1 MAVTEF
7 DAETAVLG
15 SLLIDPQ
22 LAGEVFHQISPDDFH
37 DPTKRNIFA
46 AARDLFFERRALD
59 PVTVVERAGKAYAQS
74 VADIIRATPT
84 SNNCGE
90 YMRLLK
96 DGAAL
101 RRMQT
106 LGLQLCSAPTAEAG
120 RQILASAQE
129 LLSRRQ
135 SRRART
141 YAEMVSDFL
150 DRMADPTPPD
160 LLDFGISQ
168 LNAVVKISKGR
179 FVIIGADSST
189 GKTAFALQMAYNLAR
204 GGKRVG
210 FFSYETSLEDAG
222 DRVLS
227 NSVET
232 KLGDI
237 KAKKVNEY
245 VMRRALNEGLRADK
259 IPLTVIESAGDT
271 VAELRAETLC
281 RQFDVIFIDYVQIV
295 PSTRAEH
302 NRFETVTETSILLHA
317 MAQQLGVTIVALS
330 QVTPPE
336 PNLKTGKRRRLRKED
351 LRESRQ
357 LIQDAEAILMMD
369 LETPDDTSSPRLLI
383 CDKNKDGPLG
393 QVKLDFDPE
402 HMRFTYHARDDA
414 PPPVDQVKL
423 EEYYDD
429 GPIPF

>member
-22 LAGEVFHQISPDDFH
+22 LAGEVFHRIAPDDFR
-37 DPTKRNIFA
+37 DATRRNIFS
-46 AARDLFFERRALD
+46 AARDLFFERAPLD
-59 PVTVVERAGKAYAQS
+59 PVTVVERAGKAYAQT
-74 VADIIRATPT
+74 VADIMQATPT
-84 SNNCGE
+84 ANNCGE

-96 DGAAL
+96 DGASL
-101 RRMQT
+101 RRMQE
-106 LGLQLCSAPTAEAG
+106 LGLQLCNAPTAEAG
-120 RQILASAQE
+120 RQILASAQG
-129 LLSRRQ
+129 LLSQRQ

-141 YAEMVSDFL
+141 YSEMVSDFL

-160 LLDFGISQ
+160 LLDFGIPQ

-227 NSVET
+227 NTVET

-237 KAKKVNEY
+237 KAKKINEH
-245 VMRRALNEGLRADK
+245 VMRRALSEGLRADK

-281 RQFDVIFIDYVQIV
+281 HPFDVIFIDYVQIV
-295 PSTRAEH
+295 PGGYVTNFYPFVPQPVVIA
-302 NRFETVTETSILLHA
+302 NRGGYKTTPSMVAITEA
-317 MAQQLGVTIVALS
+317 
-330 QVTPPE
+330 
-336 PNLKTGKRRRLRKED
+336 GKRLVGPARLT
-351 LRESRQ
+351 
-357 LIQDAEAILMMD
+357 
-369 LETPDDTSSPRLLI
+369 TPT
-383 CDKNKDGPLG
+383 
-393 QVKLDFDPE
+393 
-402 HMRFTYHARDDA
+402 TA
-414 PPPVDQVKL
+414 PVT
-423 EEYYDD
+423 
-429 GPIPF
+429 G

>member
-37 DPTKRNIFA
+37 DPTTRNIFA
-46 AARDLFFERRALD
+46 VARDLFFERAALD

-160 LLDFGISQ
+160 LLDFGIPQ

-210 FFSYETSLEDAG
+210 FFSYETSLEDAE

-237 KAKKVNEY
+237 KAKKINEY
-245 VMRRALNEGLRADK
+245 VMRRAFNEG
-259 IPLTVIESAGDT
+259 
-271 VAELRAETLC
+271 LRAETLC

-295 PSTRAEH
+295 PGTRAEH

-357 LIQDAEAILMMD
+357 LIQDAEAILIMD
-369 LETPDDTSSPRLLI
+369 LETPGDTSSPRLLI

-423 EEYYDD
+423 EEYDDD